1 MTDELFLV
9 DYDIPVEVRGKFYY
23 ALRVALA
30 SYLRRQKVFRSLEEA
45 WEYATNGGA
54 YVRSTLSVVLT
65 DDEGMAWTIFN
76 VASQYGTANLY
87 RAEKLAG
94 PGVTAEEIKKIREY
108 VRAKEEQEALD
119 LAQLVLQAREG
130 ETQ

>member
-45 WEYATNGGA
+45 WEYATAGGA
-54 YVRSTLSVVLT
+54 YVRSTLSVIVT
-65 DDEGMAWTIFN
+65 DDEGIARIVYE
-76 VASQYGTANLY
+76 VANEYGEANLY

-94 PGVTAEEIKKIREY
+94 PGFTPEKLRELK
-108 VRAKEEQEALD
+108 REAREAEEQEARELVKTI
-119 LAQLVLQAREG
+119 LAARG